1 MVHREGSTPSLP
13 TNIIIQLNNKHI
25 MENEYHIRRENAILK
40 CLLKNGFFWMNYSSR
55 DCDGCYEE
63 RAIKFT
69 NLEEFYKKE
78 EDDAEWADGPFS
90 YSVAIQY
97 PDGSFDLVDD
107 HIGGSW

>member
-1 MVHREGSTPSLP
+1 M
-13 TNIIIQLNNKHI
+13 K
-25 MENEYHIRRENAILK
+25 NEYYIRRENEILK

-69 NLEEFYKKE
+69 DLEEFYKKE

-97 PDGSFDLVDD
+97 PDESFDLVDD